1 MDDVTYEALQQKIG
15 ELTVQNKQ
23 LARTNARLRR
33 NNKKL
38 KNIITKKNKEIKQL
52 RPEKQHYRNGW
63 KRSKYGRY

>member
-1 MDDVTYEALQQKIG
+1 MDDVTYEALRQKIS

-38 KNIITKKNKEIKQL
+38 KNIIKKKNKEIEQL
-52 RPEKQHYRNGW
+52 KLKKQHYRNGR
-63 KRSKYGRY
+63 KRSSYGRN

>member
-38 KNIITKKNKEIKQL
+38 KNIIRKKNKEIKQL
-52 RPEKQHYRNGW
+52 KPERQHYRNGQ
-63 KRSKYGRY
+63 KRSRYGIY